1 MILREPEILSV
12 NDHIWL
18 LNDNNEATGYVIAG
32 TRYAAVID
40 TMIGLV
46 DVRAITEELTDLPL
60 TLINTHGHI
69 DHIGGN
75 WGFEKAFMNL
85 ADQAVAEKSLSH
97 PQVEEA
103 IELYNLVFPAFE
115 NIEDEQEFD
124 LGEIILTAY
133 HFPGHTPGE
142 IVLFDKKDRIL
153 FSGDGVL
160 EQLWLQLPESMSVEV
175 QIKSM
180 ERLLPLRE
188 DFDTILS
195 GHSRQ
200 KENAELFDTLLDALK
215 EIRDKPCI
223 CDTSYSWWGGEALA
237 HQYGQG
243 VRRVVYN
250 N

>member
-60 TLINTHGHI
+60 ILINTHGHI

-180 ERLLPLRE
+180 
-188 DFDTILS
+188 
-195 GHSRQ
+195 
-200 KENAELFDTLLDALK
+200 
-215 EIRDKPCI
+215 
-223 CDTSYSWWGGEALA
+223 
-237 HQYGQG
+237 
-243 VRRVVYN
+243 
-250 N
+250 

>member
-103 IELYNLVFPAFE
+103 IELYNLVFPAFPSVYVQVSRE
-115 NIEDEQEFD
+115 LRFAPPSGHQCVYQWPPSAGSGRVLID
-124 LGEIILTAY
+124 
-133 HFPGHTPGE
+133 HFPFNHNDV
-142 IVLFDKKDRIL
+142 VLR
-153 FSGDGVL
+153 
-160 EQLWLQLPESMSVEV
+160 
-175 QIKSM
+175 
-180 ERLLPLRE
+180 
-188 DFDTILS
+188 
-195 GHSRQ
+195 
-200 KENAELFDTLLDALK
+200 NTL
-215 EIRDKPCI
+215 
-223 CDTSYSWWGGEALA
+223 
-237 HQYGQG
+237 
-243 VRRVVYN
+243 
-250 N
+250 